1 MIRNPNDIQEGAKKI
16 RMLIAGYPGIGKSTL
31 ALSAPNPLHIDVD
44 FGIDRIEPRYRK
56 PYIQPKSYDEI
67 LGDLTPMNLQDFDTL
82 VFDTGGKLISLMSL
96 WAIKKDPKYGQR
108 DGSLSLK
115 GYGFVGKE
123 FVRLM
128 DYCFYELQKNIVIVF
143 HATEEKDGDNTR
155 LRIKVEGQTKNNVWE
170 PMDLGG
176 FVEIYGNDRTIGF
189 SNCERYFAKGTRGIS
204 GIRKIPALGPTSPN
218 DFLTRLFD
226 EYNAKA
232 TAEVEQNAVDQAT
245 YEAAMVEGTA
255 IIAGIVDADT
265 ANAAMP
271 KYQAIKHALTSN
283 KELADRTF
291 NCFFRGGI
299 DFRYARRRGI
309 SSHDYT
315 LLMAAKSLYCHTA
328 GVTQGDLA
336 EPQIIPDEAF
346 RLLINALLIARF
358 GLDALKIT
366 ARRGQRGYTLRR
378 IIRREAGGNA
388 PSAGLLFPSEGR

>member
-16 RMLIAGYPGIGKSTL
+16 RVLVAGYPGIGKSTL

-56 PYIQPKSYDEI
+56 PYIQPSNYDEI
-67 LGDLTPMNLQDFDTL
+67 LEDLTPINVKDFDTL

-128 DYCFYELQKNIVIVF
+128 DYCFYELDKNIIIVF

-176 FVEIYGNDRTIGF
+176 FVEMYGNDRTIGF

-204 GIRKIPALGPTSPN
+204 GIRKIPTLTPTSPN
-218 DFLTRLFD
+218 DFFTKLFE

-232 TAEVEQNAVDQAT
+232 TAEIERNAAEQAT

-255 IIAGIVDADT
+255 IIAAIVDADT
-265 ANAAMP
+265 ANEAMP
-271 KYQAIKHALTSN
+271 KYKAITHALTSN
-283 KELADRTF
+283 KELTAIWNDKIKACGLMF
-291 NCFFRGGI
+291 
-299 DFRYARRRGI
+299 DKVLKK
-309 SSHDYT
+309 YT
-315 LLMAAKSLYCHTA
+315 PQPPKDEEK
-328 GVTQGDLA
+328 GA
-336 EPQIIPDEAF
+336 E
-346 RLLINALLIARF
+346 
-358 GLDALKIT
+358 
-366 ARRGQRGYTLRR
+366 
-378 IIRREAGGNA
+378 
-388 PSAGLLFPSEGR
+388 